1 MILTGHQPAYLPWL
15 GYFEKIMRSDV
26 YIYVDTVQFE
36 HRSFINR
43 NKIKTAN
50 GPIWLTVPVLAKG
63 HRESNLL
70 ELEINNSGDWQKK
83 HFRSICFAYKGAP
96 YYKEI
101 TEKIAQFY
109 EKKYKMFTEFCFEYT
124 LFWFQLLG
132 IETKILRL
140 KDLNVEGRK
149 SELVL
154 NMCKSINA
162 NVYISGALGR
172 DYMDDELFERNGIKV
187 IYQDYHPKKYPQ
199 LWGGFLP
206 YMSILDFVMNTKD
219 YSLIRGE

>member
-15 GYFEKIMRSDV
+15 GYFEKIIRSDK

-70 ELEINNSGDWQKK
+70 DLEINNNEDWQKK

-101 TEKIAQFY
+101 IEKISPFY
-109 EKKYKMFTEFCFEYT
+109 EQKYQMFTEFCYEYT

-132 IETKILRL
+132 IKTEILRL
-140 KDLNVEGRK
+140 KDLGVDGKK

-154 NMCKSINA
+154 NMCKAVNA
-162 NVYISGALGR
+162 DTYISGALGK
-172 DYMDDELFERNGIKV
+172 DYMDDDLFERNNVKV
-187 IYQDYHPKKYPQ
+187 VYQDYHPREYPQ
-199 LWGGFLP
+199 LWGDFVP
-206 YMSILDFVMNTKD
+206 YMSVLDFVMNTKD
-219 YSLIRGE
+219 YSLIIGG